1 MSLVKNLALAS
12 RIPLHIKK
20 TQTKELM
27 SMYEALIITPVKD
40 SLNTTIETIQSIH
53 QSEGKFLY
61 CIYND
66 FSTQE
71 TTLKLQQIQLQHNFE
86 LINLAAI
93 TDTPSPNYR
102 LVLLMAQKKAL
113 ELNIPLIIVESDVE
127 VKATTFRELIRRSKE
142 LDKCGMVAAITINR
156 EGEINF
162 PYLNFKSS
170 KTDIIKTKHSLSF
183 CCTLLTTEL
192 LTRYNFKTLSTE
204 KHWYDVSISRKSVQ
218 LGLNNYLLTSVGV
231 LHKPH
236 SSRPWKQLKY
246 NNPIKYYFQKLIKRL
261 DRI

>member
-1 MSLVKNLALAS
+1 
-12 RIPLHIKK
+12 
-20 TQTKELM
+20 
-27 SMYEALIITPVKD
+27 MYEALSITPVKD

-66 FSTQE
+66 FSTEE
-71 TTLKLQQIQLQHNFE
+71 TTHQLKQIQLQYNFD
-86 LINLAAI
+86 LINLAEL
-93 TDTPSPNYR
+93 TNTPSPNYR
-102 LVLLMAQKKAL
+102 LVLQMAQKKSL
-113 ELNIPLIIVESDVE
+113 ELNIPLIIIESDVE
-127 VKATTFRELIRRSKE
+127 VKTTTARELIRYSKE
-142 LDKCGMVAAITINR
+142 LNNCGMVAAITVNR

-170 KTDIIKTKHSLSF
+170 KKDIVKTKHSLSF

-192 LTRYNFKTLSTE
+192 LKQYNFNTLSVE

-218 LGLNNYLLTSVGV
+218 LGLNNYLITSMGV

-246 NNPIKYYFQKLIKRL
+246 QNPIKYYYQKLIKRL

>member
-1 MSLVKNLALAS
+1 
-12 RIPLHIKK
+12 
-20 TQTKELM
+20 
-27 SMYEALIITPVKD
+27 MYEALIITPVKD
-40 SLNTTIETIQSIH
+40 SLKTTIETIQSIH

-66 FSTQE
+66 FSTEE
-71 TTLKLQQIQLQHNFE
+71 TTLQLKQIQDQYNFD
-86 LINLAAI
+86 LINLADI

-102 LVLLMAQKKAL
+102 LVLQMAQKKAL
-113 ELNIPLIIVESDVE
+113 EFNVPLIIVESDVE
-127 VKATTFRELIRRSKE
+127 VKTSTFSELIRYSKE
-142 LDKCGMVAAITINR
+142 LNKCGMVAAITVNR

-170 KTDIIKTKHSLSF
+170 KKDIVKTRHSLSF
-183 CCTLLTTEL
+183 CCTLLTTDL
-192 LTRYNFKTLSTE
+192 LKQYNFKTLSVE

-218 LGLNNYLLTSVGV
+218 LGLNNYLITSMSV

-246 NNPIKYYFQKLIKRL
+246 QNPIKYYYQKLIKRL